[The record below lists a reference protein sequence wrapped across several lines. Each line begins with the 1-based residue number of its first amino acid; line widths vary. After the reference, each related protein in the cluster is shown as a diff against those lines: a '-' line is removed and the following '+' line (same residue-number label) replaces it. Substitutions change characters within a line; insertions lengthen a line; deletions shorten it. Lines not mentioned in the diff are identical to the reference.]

1 MEKQK
6 VGYTY
11 DGILF
16 PHKKEE
22 SLQTATTWMD
32 LEDIRLSQISWLKKD
47 KHYMNPLK

>member
-32 LEDIRLSQISWLKKD
+32 LEDIRLSEISLSQEDKYCQI
-47 KHYMNPLK
+47 PLN